1 MRAMSRI
8 PTSPLASCVRR
19 AASICSATRIFV
31 CLVLSRTGLP
41 FQTNLYHQYLLF
53 GCLYTAMGSSSRPS
67 PVWSSPNRSCLKK
80 WVLSHIPSTDQPYYR
95 AKAFLVRRPDWNRG
109 TVWEPE
115 TASNLFDESS
125 HLSYIKGS
133 PSQGVAMLSTASPKV
148 QMPASARSPRV
159 DAEIGLVSDF
169 DNSSNSTGLILVTE
183 SEVSRLLQ
191 VSLARLRK
199 WRVEKRG
206 PRFIKIGSLVRYRL

>member
-1 MRAMSRI
+1 
-8 PTSPLASCVRR
+8 
-19 AASICSATRIFV
+19 
-31 CLVLSRTGLP
+31 LVFPDR
-41 FQTNLYHQYLLF
+41 
-53 GCLYTAMGSSSRPS
+53 SS
-67 PVWSSPNRSCLKK
+67 LKK

-206 PRFIKIGSLVRYRL
+206 PRFIKIGSLVRYRLADLHQWLSLQPTGGDGTLASGSTAATFRK